1 MTNSI
6 NLTEK
11 QKELKSK
18 LESLHRQVWDYIESD
33 GENLSKDA
41 VKNLYEAM
49 AQTAHDLHM
58 SLKQSGHEP
67 RHHKYMLENR
77 GCSPDDVKFYEHVHP
92 VQDLLAF
99 IEDEHAND
107 DPEDQTLGKTFIMKV
122 YTRRWGHYDHYEL
135 TRTEIGWNVKML
147 GGEEY
152 ACKKDARRGLNK
164 LLSHDGVCYPEKIN
178 SFFEWLW
185 ERAAEDGLSEKE
197 VQKAIKQLGDWISEC
212 EMSAPRDGI
221 FEGLI

>member
-6 NLTEK
+6 NLTGK
-11 QKELKSK
+11 QTALKSK
-18 LESLHRQVWDYIESD
+18 LETLYKKVWDYIESD
-33 GENLSKDA
+33 GESLSKSDA
-41 VKNLYEAM
+41 EELYNDM
-49 AQTAHDLHM
+49 AKTAKDLHM
-58 SLKQSGHEP
+58 SLKASGHEP
-67 RHHKYMLENR
+67 KHHKYMLENR
-77 GCSPDDVKFYEHVHP
+77 GCSPEDVKFYEHVHP

-107 DPEDQTLGKTFIMKV
+107 DPEDQTLGKAFVMKV

-135 TRTEIGWNVKML
+135 TRTETGWNVKMI

-152 ACKKDARRGLNK
+152 DCKKDAGRGLNK

-185 ERAAEDGLSEKE
+185 ERAAEDGLTDKE
-197 VQKAIKQLGDWISEC
+197 VQKAINQLGEWISEC
-212 EMSAPRDGI
+212 EMSAPRDGV